1 MTSILETNDETN
13 NGKNGKED
21 GVSTTIFTIVT
32 VGILLAILIGV
43 FYVNVMDRLN
53 ATDAYRMT
61 ETRRQRDDYKGDCE
75 ENFSGYDA
83 LIKWNENQGHKPP
96 PEITRLKPCNTVESA
111 EKNNH

>member
-1 MTSILETNDETN
+1 MTSIIET
-13 NGKNGKED
+13 ED
-21 GVSTTIFTIVT
+21 LSDKQNGVSTVIFTIVT
-32 VGILLAILIGV
+32 VGILLAILLGV

-75 ENFSGYDA
+75 ENLNNFHL

-96 PEITRLKPCNTVESA
+96 PEFTKTKPCNTVESA
-111 EKNNH
+111 EKNKNH